1 MDWHAWV
8 TVAVIVALVGAMVRE
23 VAPPAAVVLSAT
35 VVLLLLGVIDGDQA
49 FAGFSNEAPIV
60 VGALLI
66 FARAVDVTGAIQPV
80 VQSLFGTSRSPRVL
94 LTRLLFPVTGASGF
108 LNNTTLVA
116 MTVPA
121 VLDLCQRLRLNPSR
135 FLIPV
140 SYAAILGG
148 VMTAIGTSTNLT
160 VSGLLIRAGMRPLG
174 LFELTPLGLPVALAG
189 TAALVILAPILLP
202 DRGSRRE
209 RFDAQVRD
217 FTVSMRVERG
227 GPIAGKPVDEAG
239 LRQLEG
245 VFLVEIERG
254 GRSIA
259 PVAPEEVLEG
269 DDLLTFAGRV
279 GQVVDLQRMRGLRW
293 AEAKHIDALTGGG
306 KEFYEVVVGPGLG
319 GSAHTLKSVGFRA
332 RYGAAVL
339 AMYRADQRIDAKLGD
354 IPLRLGDTLLV
365 LADAAFRHR
374 WREGG
379 DFLLLAPIRG
389 VLPHQRR
396 KAWVVGL
403 LGAAFIAVT
412 GLNLVP
418 ILQGSLALV
427 LLLVVTRVLTVR
439 QAREAVDLNIVVLIA
454 AGIGLGAAVQSTGLA
469 VAAADG
475 LVTIFRPFGNVG
487 ALAGVIVSTLI
498 LTELVGHN
506 AAAVLLFPIAVAT
519 AAVTGSDPRPFVIG
533 VAMGAS
539 LSFLSPLGY
548 QTNLMVYALGGYRF
562 TDFTRIGLPI
572 TTICFI
578 LELLLIPVIFPF

>member
-1 MDWHAWV
+1 
-8 TVAVIVALVGAMVRE
+8 
-23 VAPPAAVVLSAT
+23 
-35 VVLLLLGVIDGDQA
+35 
-49 FAGFSNEAPIV
+49 
-60 VGALLI
+60 
-66 FARAVDVTGAIQPV
+66 
-80 VQSLFGTSRSPRVL
+80 
-94 LTRLLFPVTGASGF
+94 
-108 LNNTTLVA
+108 
-116 MTVPA
+116 
-121 VLDLCQRLRLNPSR
+121 
-135 FLIPV
+135 
-140 SYAAILGG
+140 
-148 VMTAIGTSTNLT
+148 
-160 VSGLLIRAGMRPLG
+160 
-174 LFELTPLGLPVALAG
+174 
-189 TAALVILAPILLP
+189 
-202 DRGSRRE
+202 
-209 RFDAQVRD
+209 
-217 FTVSMRVERG
+217 
-227 GPIAGKPVDEAG
+227 
-239 LRQLEG
+239 
-245 VFLVEIERG
+245 
-254 GRSIA
+254 
-259 PVAPEEVLEG
+259 
-269 DDLLTFAGRV
+269 
-279 GQVVDLQRMRGLRW
+279 MRGLRW

-306 KEFYEVVVGPGLG
+306 KAFYEVVVGPGLG

-339 AMYRADQRIDAKLGD
+339 AMYRADQRIEAKLGD

-427 LLLVVTRVLTVR
+427 LGLVATRVLTVR

-487 ALAGVIVSTLI
+487 ALAGVILSTLI

-506 AAAVLLFPIAVAT
+506 AAAVLIFPIAVAT

-572 TTICFI
+572 TTICFV
-578 LELLLIPVIFPF
+578 LELLLIPLIFPF